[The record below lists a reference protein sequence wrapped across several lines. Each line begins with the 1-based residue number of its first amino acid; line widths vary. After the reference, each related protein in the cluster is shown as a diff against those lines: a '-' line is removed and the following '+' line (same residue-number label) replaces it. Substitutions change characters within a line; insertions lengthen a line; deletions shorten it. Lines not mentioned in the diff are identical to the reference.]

1 MLLSSAI
8 FANSFP
14 CFEINAL
21 FGVITWILFFN
32 AVSTTFFEIPSDKP
46 IASNKIST
54 FFLLKISKGFLKKFF
69 LSILNCL
76 FLLIFL
82 AETATILIFL
92 PVLSSISFFFSI

>member
-1 MLLSSAI
+1 VANPSLIDLNMGIPPATEASNSRLTLLSSAI

-46 IASNKIST
+46 IASSKIST
-54 FFLLKISKGFLKKFF
+54 FFLLKISKGF
-69 LSILNCL
+69 
-76 FLLIFL
+76 
-82 AETATILIFL
+82 
-92 PVLSSISFFFSI
+92 